1 MVWSVGAAQV
11 AADGL
16 TGLGGHAGARSALGM
31 LWEIKK
37 EEADDDLHAYN
48 DMLQQLRRQRQL
60 LLSLALGLSTKQ
72 LL

>member
-1 MVWSVGAAQV
+1 
-11 AADGL
+11 
-16 TGLGGHAGARSALGM
+16 M